1 MGEADIEPQ
10 AAGLQ
15 LRATRE
21 RLADRA
27 ATSRYKLTYRFTD
40 QTGPLFELDVVGNVM
55 SDLVE
60 ARGPDGAPAWS
71 TRRNRAILP
80 TVWRLKDAEGCEI
93 GALRQRLFR
102 RGIWRAEAPDGA
114 EIFTLR
120 DPRKGFTYVFDLPGA
135 PDRPDFAVMR
145 DGREIG
151 ALTRVASEQAPKGRG
166 PLKALA
172 RLFHTRD
179 WAMAV
184 PDGADAPDPR
194 LAALAI
200 LLAQEITIRLR
211 GMD

>member
-1 MGEADIEPQ
+1 MASQDP
-10 AAGLQ
+10 GL
-15 LRATRE
+15 LIRATRE
-21 RLADRA
+21 RLAERA
-27 ATSRYKLTYRFTD
+27 TTKRYKQTYRFSREA
-40 QTGPLFELDVVGNVM
+40 GLLFELDVVGDVM
-55 SDLVE
+55 SHLIE

-71 TRRNRAILP
+71 SKRNRAILP
-80 TVWRLKDAEGCEI
+80 TLWRLKDAEGRVV

-102 RGIWRAEAPDGA
+102 RGIWRAETPDGA

-120 DPRKGFTYVFDLPGA
+120 DPRKGFTYMFDLPGA

-145 DGREIG
+145 GDVEIG

-179 WAMAV
+179 WVLAI
-184 PDGADAPDPR
+184 PDEKNAPDDR

-200 LLAQEITIRLR
+200 LLAQEVTIRLR